1 MYPSD
6 VRQKLATGNPV
17 LGTGMFTR
25 EPFVAQS
32 IYQTGCDWVWIDQE
46 HQPYGTESI
55 GTICV
60 QGRQAGSA
68 PVIRVPWNNQGD
80 IKKAYD
86 IGAVG
91 VMVPQIDT
99 PEDAKNAVKWAKYPP
114 EGMRGIAPFFAS
126 YLGVGAQDIIDN
138 ANSET
143 LLLLQMESVEA
154 YENLDEILAIPGYEV
169 LLVGPTD
176 LSASLGVNGQIH
188 NSKVENIMVDVAQRI
203 KGTGKHLA
211 TTFADV
217 DDCRRWIGE
226 GYQMMNVSSTLA
238 LGTVQ
243 TMEIFAESRIH
254 LVIGDGD

>member
-6 VRQKLATGNPV
+6 VRQKLASGNPV

-46 HQPYGTESI
+46 HQPVGTESV

-60 QGRQAGSA
+60 QGREAGSA
-68 PVIRVPWNNQGD
+68 PVIRIPWNNPGD

-86 IGAVG
+86 VGAVG

-114 EGMRGIAPFFAS
+114 MGMRGIAPYFAG
-126 YLGVGAQDIIDN
+126 YLGVSAQDVIDN
-138 ANSET
+138 ANDET
-143 LLLLQMESVEA
+143 ILMLQMESVES

-176 LSASLGVNGQIH
+176 LSASLGVNGDIH

-203 KGTGKHLA
+203 KGTGKYLA

-238 LGTVQ
+238 LGTIQ
-243 TMEIFAESRIH
+243 TAEIYAELRETYKA
-254 LVIGDGD
+254 

>member
-6 VRQKLATGNPV
+6 VRQKLASGNPV
-17 LGTGMFTR
+17 LGTSMFTR

-32 IYQTGCDWVWIDQE
+32 IYQTGADWVWIDQE
-46 HQPYGTESI
+46 HSPQGTESV

-60 QGRQAGSA
+60 QGRENGSA
-68 PVIRVPWNNQGD
+68 PVIRVPYNNPGD

-86 IGAVG
+86 VGAVG

-99 PEDAKNAVKWAKYPP
+99 PDDAKNAVKWAKYPP
-114 EGMRGIAPFFAS
+114 VGMRGIAPFFAG
-126 YLGVGAQDIIDN
+126 YLGVSAQDIIDN

-143 LLLLQMESVEA
+143 ILMLQMESVEA

-176 LSASLGVNGQIH
+176 LSASLGVNGDIH
-188 NSKVENIMVDVAQRI
+188 NSKVENIMIDVAQRI
-203 KGTGKHLA
+203 KGTGKYLA
-211 TTFADV
+211 TTFGDV
-217 DDCRRWIGE
+217 GDARRWIGE
-226 GYQMMNVSSTLA
+226 GYQMMNVSSALV

-243 TMEIFAESRIH
+243 TEEIFADLREQFKA
-254 LVIGDGD
+254 

>member
-6 VRQKLATGNPV
+6 VRQKLASGNPV
-17 LGTGMFTR
+17 LGTGMFTY

-32 IYQTGCDWVWIDQE
+32 IYQTGADWVWIDQE
-46 HQPYGTESI
+46 HSPQGTESV

-60 QGRQAGSA
+60 QGRQNGSA
-68 PVIRVPWNNQGD
+68 PVIRIPYNNQGD

-99 PEDAKNAVKWAKYPP
+99 PDDAKKAVNWAKYPP
-114 EGMRGIAPFFAS
+114 EGMRGIAPYFAG
-126 YLGVGAQDIIDN
+126 YLELTQQDIMDN

-143 LLLLQMESVEA
+143 LLMLQMESVEA
-154 YENLDEILAIPGYEV
+154 YENLDEILAVPGFEV

-176 LSASLGVNGQIH
+176 LSASLGVPGDIH
-188 NSKVENIMVDVAQRI
+188 NSKVENIMSDVAQRI
-203 KGTGKHLA
+203 KGTGKYLA
-211 TTFADV
+211 TTFGDL

-226 GYQMMNVSSTLA
+226 GYQMMNVSSVLA
-238 LGTVQ
+238 LGTIQ
-243 TMEIFAESRIH
+243 TVEVFAELRETYKA
-254 LVIGDGD
+254 

>member
-32 IYQTGCDWVWIDQE
+32 IYQTGADWVWIDQE
-46 HQPYGTESI
+46 HQPVGTESV

-60 QGRQAGSA
+60 QGRQNGSA
-68 PVIRVPWNNQGD
+68 PVIRVPWNNPGD

-86 IGAVG
+86 VGAVG

-99 PEDAKNAVKWAKYPP
+99 ADDAKNAVSWAKYPP
-114 EGMRGIAPFFAS
+114 LGMRGIAPYFAG
-126 YLGVGAQDIIDN
+126 YLGLSDQDIIDN
-138 ANSET
+138 ANDET
-143 LLLLQMESVEA
+143 ILMLQMESVEA

-176 LSASLGVNGQIH
+176 LSASLGVNGDIH
-188 NSKVENIMVDVAQRI
+188 NSKVENIMSDVAQRI
-203 KGTGKHLA
+203 KGTGKYLA
-211 TTFADV
+211 TTFGDV

-238 LGTVQ
+238 LGTIQ
-243 TMEIFAESRIH
+243 TKEIYAELRETYKA
-254 LVIGDGD
+254 

>member
-6 VRQKLATGNPV
+6 VRQKLASGNPV
-17 LGTGMFTR
+17 LGTSMFTR

-32 IYQTGCDWVWIDQE
+32 IYQTGADWVWIDQE
-46 HQPYGTESI
+46 HSPAGFESV
-55 GTICV
+55 GTIAV
-60 QGRQAGSA
+60 QGRQNGSA
-68 PVIRVPWNNQGD
+68 PVIRIPYNNPGD

-86 IGAVG
+86 VGAVG

-99 PEDAKNAVKWAKYPP
+99 PEEVRNAVKWAKYPP
-114 EGMRGIAPFFAS
+114 MGMRGIAPYFAG
-126 YLGVGAQDIIDN
+126 YLGVSAQDIIDN
-138 ANSET
+138 ANGET
-143 LLLLQMESVEA
+143 ILMLQMESLEA
-154 YENLDEILAIPGYEV
+154 YENLDEILSISGYEV

-176 LSASLGVNGQIH
+176 LSASLGVNGDIH

-203 KGTGKHLA
+203 KGTGKYLS

-238 LGTVQ
+238 LGTIQ
-243 TMEIFAESRIH
+243 TKEIFTELRETYKA
-254 LVIGDGD
+254 